1 VLFIADEIQTGMG
14 RTGKLLCVDHE
25 AVRPDIVLLGK
36 SLSGGVYPVSAVL
49 ADRDLML
56 CIKPG
61 EHGSTYGG
69 NPLGCAVAMAAL
81 EALRE
86 ENMVENSLRLGEI
99 FREGLRNLKSPLIKT
114 GKVLARKKNVALIFA
129 SFFSSTWA
137 WSLEWN
143 CRRYHQN
150 EPYGSGS
157 LPFAEI
163 KRAFGKSGP
172 CNGHPVIA
180 PTLHYRRTDPGGCQ
194 DHWASTEGAGEH
206 RK

>member
-1 VLFIADEIQTGMG
+1 MLFIADEIQTGMG

-81 EALRE
+81 EVLRE

-114 GKVLARKKNVALIFA
+114 GK
-129 SFFSSTWA
+129 
-137 WSLEWN
+137 
-143 CRRYHQN
+143 
-150 EPYGSGS
+150 
-157 LPFAEI
+157 
-163 KRAFGKSGP
+163 
-172 CNGHPVIA
+172 
-180 PTLHYRRTDPGGCQ
+180 
-194 DHWASTEGAGEH
+194 
-206 RK
+206 